1 MGHHNKLVILALS
14 LLLCQQITMAQSVHP
29 GAGSAGGEAGSAPGS
44 AGMDEEGES
53 AFQRVV
59 NDAKKHGSQST
70 QYAGALVQLGMYY
83 NRCARYA
90 DAVRVLSEAL
100 AIVDRGA
107 LRPTPPFKERP
118 PLVQQHPGGVV
129 SATNVNPPTPYEDFM
144 ANLLPALFTAEIESG
159 KYVPAEAHI
168 KRLIQ
173 MRAPNDVMQKLNLM
187 QAYSS
192 YADLLR
198 RTGRATQAAEYEKK
212 AADINKSFKP
222 L

>member
-1 MGHHNKLVILALS
+1 MDQHHKLIIVAVS
-14 LLLCQQITMAQSVHP
+14 LLLCQQIGIAQEPDPDANSI
-29 GAGSAGGEAGSAPGS
+29 GGEAGSAPGS
-44 AGMDEEGES
+44 LGMDEQGES
-53 AFQRVV
+53 AFQRLV
-59 NDAKKHGSQST
+59 NNAKKQGLQST
-70 QYAGALVQLGMYY
+70 EYAGALMQLGMYY

-90 DAVRVLSEAL
+90 DAVRVLSQAL

-107 LRPTPPFKERP
+107 LRPTPPFKEKP
-118 PLVQQHPGGVV
+118 PLVQEHPGGVV

-144 ANLLPALFTAEIESG
+144 ANLLPALFSAEIQSS

-198 RTGRATQAAEYEKK
+198 KTGRATQAAQYEKK
-212 AADINKSFKP
+212 ADDINKSFKP